1 MTKSARL
8 HIFLVK
14 LELGFGAPE
23 TGARGGNLL
32 TLQSAWAY
40 SEKSKGR
47 HPGNARGRRASG
59 DLQGAGSWIGR
70 FPELGFSSEIGNE
83 CMSKTLTS
91 LWKDQYWS
99 RREKSETRREE
110 VDIKCLFFFFL
121 VVSRAVFEVGGSGLL
136 IGFFRLFSFQ
146 IPVLEDYSTAKR
158 KTETSWSLVQL
169 RTKSEEVSWKRRS
182 QDIYVI
188 SQSFASIRRDWQA
201 SRE

>member
-1 MTKSARL
+1 
-8 HIFLVK
+8 V
-14 LELGFGAPE
+14 
-23 TGARGGNLL
+23 
-32 TLQSAWAY
+32 
-40 SEKSKGR
+40 
-47 HPGNARGRRASG
+47 
-59 DLQGAGSWIGR
+59 
-70 FPELGFSSEIGNE
+70 
-83 CMSKTLTS
+83 S
-91 LWKDQYWS
+91 L
-99 RREKSETRREE
+99 
-110 VDIKCLFFFFL
+110 FFFL

>member
-1 MTKSARL
+1 
-8 HIFLVK
+8 
-14 LELGFGAPE
+14 
-23 TGARGGNLL
+23 
-32 TLQSAWAY
+32 
-40 SEKSKGR
+40 
-47 HPGNARGRRASG
+47 
-59 DLQGAGSWIGR
+59 
-70 FPELGFSSEIGNE
+70 
-83 CMSKTLTS
+83 MSKTLTS